1 MDDCVS
7 NRRALVVAA
16 IYALQVW
23 QALHTMI
30 RAAVVTGKEQPVIA
44 PSVLSEG

>member
-7 NRRALVVAA
+7 NRKALAMT
-16 IYALQVW
+16 ALQVW

-30 RAAVVTGKEQPVIA
+30 RAAVVTGREQPVIA
-44 PSVLSEG
+44 PIASVRRIR